1 MNDGLKLHT
10 LSMSQSSEKVRWAL
24 DAAGLPYQEHRLTP
38 FVHLPRSFLL
48 SGGVGATLPVLEA
61 DGESLQDS
69 TRIFEW
75 LAVHRAP
82 FALIPSQAPL
92 RTAVMEAESRF
103 DHLAQHVLR
112 SVYAQLTCD
121 PALLLRLWSVDAS
134 RLDALAL
141 RVAFPMLARVFGSAL
156 DLRPAARAR
165 SQRMLER
172 GLDELARAAQ
182 DGRHYLVGDGL
193 SVADITAAAMLSP
206 LACPDEH
213 CVYARADYR
222 AAMQPLLQQWEGHP
236 GLEWVRAQYRRH
248 RQIQPQAVSLGTAR
262 SRRRRALA

>member
-1 MNDGLKLHT
+1 MTEPLKLHT

-24 DAAGLPYQEHRLTP
+24 DAAGLTYVENRLTP

-48 SGGVGATLPVLEA
+48 SGGVGANLPVLEA

-82 FALIPSQAPL
+82 FSLMPEHEALRNAAMQ
-92 RTAVMEAESRF
+92 AESRF

-112 SVYAQLTCD
+112 SVYAELVRR
-121 PALLLRLWSVDAS
+121 PPLLLALWGVDAKL
-134 RLDALAL
+134 LDALAL
-141 RVAFPMLARVFGSAL
+141 RAAFPVLMRVFANAL
-156 DLRPAARAR
+156 DIRPAARAR

-172 GLDELARAAQ
+172 GLDELARAAREDRQ
-182 DGRHYLVGDGL
+182 YLVGDRL
-193 SVADITAAAMLSP
+193 SIADIAAAAVLSP
-206 LACPDEH
+206 LACPDQH

-222 AAMQPLLQQWEGHP
+222 EGVSALTQQWQGHP
-236 GLEWVRAQYRRH
+236 GLDWVRAQYQRH
-248 RQIQPQAVSLGTAR
+248 RVTPQRDVALRA
-262 SRRRRALA
+262 SRRRRATA

>member
-1 MNDGLKLHT
+1 MTDPLQLHT

-24 DAAGLPYQEHRLTP
+24 DAAGLDYQEHRLTP
-38 FVHLPRSFLL
+38 FVHLPRSFLVA
-48 SGGVGATLPVLEA
+48 GGIGAALPVLEA
-61 DGESLQDS
+61 DGETLQDS

-75 LAVHRAP
+75 LAQHRAP
-82 FALIPSQAPL
+82 FSLIPAQGPL
-92 RTAVMEAESRF
+92 RTAVMQAESRF

-112 SVYAQLTCD
+112 SVYARLSSD

-141 RVAFPMLARVFGSAL
+141 RAAFPVLSRVFGKAL

-172 GLDELARAAQ
+172 GLEEVARAERE
-182 DGRHYLVGDGL
+182 GRRYLVGDRL

-222 AAMQPLLQQWEGHP
+222 AAMQPLLQSWQGHP
-236 GLEWVRAQYRRH
+236 GLDWVRALYQRH
-248 RQIQPQAVSLGTAR
+248 RQARPQAERLGVVR
-262 SRRRRALA
+262 GRRRALA